1 MAKEHKTYELTVE
14 PRQENGKAGKKL
26 RREGLV
32 PGVVYGHKVDSQSI
46 QVPMREL
53 EHVYLRAGSISLID
67 LKVGDGAARKVFIH
81 KVQRDPVT
89 HHVRHVDFMEVNLR
103 EEITASVPLVL
114 VGVAPA
120 VDNKEGLLLQGIDHV
135 QIRSLPMELPPL
147 IEADVSGLAA
157 VGDSIHVS
165 DLKLPE
171 NVTLLTSE
179 EEMVA
184 KISELP
190 AEEIVEVEEV
200 EEAEGEVE
208 GEETE
213 AEENAEGGDNAEIPE
228 QTA

>member
-1 MAKEHKTYELTVE
+1 MAKDHKTYELTVE
-14 PRQENGKAGKKL
+14 PRQDNGKAGKKL

-32 PGVVYGHKVDSQSI
+32 PGVVYGHKVDSQSV

-67 LKVGDGAARKVFIH
+67 LKVGAGAARKVFIH

-114 VGVAPA
+114 VGEAPA
-120 VDNKEGLLLQGIDHV
+120 VENKEGRLLQTLDHV
-135 QIRSLPMELPPL
+135 QIRSLPLDLPQL
-147 IEADVSGLAA
+147 IEVDLSGLAA
-157 VGDSIHVS
+157 VGDSIHVA

-171 NVTLLTSE
+171 NVLLLTSE
-179 EEMVA
+179 DEMVA
-184 KISELP
+184 KITEL
-190 AEEIVEVEEV
+190 AVEEVEEV
-200 EEAEGEVE
+200 EEAEEAEGEVE
-208 GEETE
+208 GEETQ

-228 QTA
+228 QSA

>member
-1 MAKEHKTYELTVE
+1 MARNQKTYELMVE
-14 PRQENGKAGKKL
+14 ARPDNGKAGKKL

-32 PGVVYGHKVDSQSI
+32 PGVVYGHKVNSQSI

-67 LKVGDGAARKVFIH
+67 LKIGGSDARKVFIH

-114 VGVAPA
+114 VGEAPA
-120 VDNKEGLLLQGIDHV
+120 VENKDGRLLQTLDHV
-135 QIRSLPMELPPL
+135 QIRSLPLDLPQL
-147 IEADVSGLAA
+147 IEVDMSGLAA

-171 NVTLLTSE
+171 NVILLTSE

-184 KISELP
+184 KITEL
-190 AEEIVEVEEV
+190 AVAEVEEV

-208 GEETE
+208 GEETK